1 MSIDVCGMLEREDQ
15 DMNALVSSL
24 VQLILD
30 DHCQTIEG
38 FQDLIDREWTVLGH
52 RWVTRY
58 GASSD
63 EKVTSE
69 LIQHCNYM
77 ASVLLHLDGVM

>member
-1 MSIDVCGMLEREDQ
+1 MLLEKEDR

-30 DHCQTIEG
+30 DHCRTIEG
-38 FQDLIDREWTVLGH
+38 FQELVDREWTALGH

-58 GASSD
+58 SASSED
-63 EKVTSE
+63 KVTSE
-69 LIQHCNYM
+69 LM
-77 ASVLLHLDGVM
+77 LKAL

>member
-1 MSIDVCGMLEREDQ
+1 V
-15 DMNALVSSL
+15 NAVVSSL

-30 DHCQTIEG
+30 DRCRTIEG

-58 GASSD
+58 SASSD

-69 LIQHCNYM
+69 LM
-77 ASVLLHLDGVM
+77 